1 MKRPLMI
8 VLFVFILSA
17 ILLTACGGG
26 AEAGEPKSDIPTE
39 YAGKTNPHSGDAA
52 SVAAGKVLYEAQCA
66 SCHGVSGK
74 GDGPAGQALTPP
86 AADLTVISEGDDYE
100 FYRISEGGAMDPYN
114 SSMPAHKSVLSEDEI
129 WQIVA
134 YVDSLK

>member
-26 AEAGEPKSDIPTE
+26 ADAPKSDVPAE
-39 YAGKTNPHSGDAA
+39 YAGKTNPHSGDADA
-52 SVAAGKVLYEAQCA
+52 IAAGKVLYEAQCA

-86 AADLTVISEGDDYE
+86 AADLTTVTAGDDYE

-129 WQIVA
+129 WQLVA